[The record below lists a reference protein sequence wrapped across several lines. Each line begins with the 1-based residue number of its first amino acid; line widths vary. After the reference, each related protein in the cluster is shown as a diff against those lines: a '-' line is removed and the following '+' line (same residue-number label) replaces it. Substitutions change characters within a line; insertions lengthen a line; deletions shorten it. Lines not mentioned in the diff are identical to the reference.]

1 MVVSSCTLT
10 QSQLF
15 KISCLTYLASAFKI
29 SRKISKFQ
37 NFCWLHE
44 FALHYKSVEL
54 AQNLRI
60 LCIISMQKID
70 LAILRVETDFV
81 KCKFCQKLNQF
92 SQEIQELIK
101 TALFLLHWV
110 SYIYD
115 VHKKWLI
122 LWLHSSAKIN
132 NRSIV

>member
-1 MVVSSCTLT
+1 
-10 QSQLF
+10 
-15 KISCLTYLASAFKI
+15 
-29 SRKISKFQ
+29 
-37 NFCWLHE
+37 
-44 FALHYKSVEL
+44 
-54 AQNLRI
+54 
-60 LCIISMQKID
+60 MQKID

-115 VHKKWLI
+115 VHKK
-122 LWLHSSAKIN
+122 
-132 NRSIV
+132 